1 MFDTLDRYL
10 CREFFFYF
18 VPVHLSLGVL
28 FIGIDF
34 FANGWSN
41 AQPGGKLMAIYLLKL
56 PAALQMF
63 FPLALLLATLLV
75 LTNMSRQNELLAL
88 SANGFSGFRIASTF
102 VAVAAALSGIAFAFF
117 DSSVPLAT
125 KRRMLLERGIDPTSE
140 AAEAILKGRMPGWYR
155 NESAIYGFGSF
166 DRATKHLSDVDVY
179 VLSPAFKLSQWM
191 HAKEARYVDGRWK
204 LYEGYAVSYP
214 RQKAFPEPVKFDVR
228 DAPIFEKPSDFS
240 QLHQEEGT
248 LPLAELRRSI
258 GRAKA
263 TGIDAIA
270 SEVAYHER
278 IAGAFTPLVLL
289 LIGIPFALKPLRNAT
304 GARAVG
310 FCFLTVFVFLL
321 LSRVSLSVSLHGLV
335 PAWTGAWMPNLAFGA
350 ASLWFLSGRRRT

>member
-10 CREFFFYF
+10 GREFLFYF
-18 VPVHLSLGVL
+18 VPVHLSLGAL

-34 FANGWSN
+34 FTNGWSN
-41 AQPGGKLMAIYLLKL
+41 AQPGGKMMAIYLLKM

-88 SANGFSGFRIASTF
+88 SASGFSGFRIASTF
-102 VAVAAALSGIAFAFF
+102 IAIAAALSGVAFAFF

-125 KRRMLLERGIDPTSE
+125 KRRLLLERNIDPSSE

-155 NESAIYGFGSF
+155 NEHAVYGFGSF
-166 DRATKHLSDVDVY
+166 DRATKYLTDVDVY
-179 VLSPAFKLSQWM
+179 VMSPTFRLAQWM
-191 HAKEARYVDGRWK
+191 HAKEARYRDGRWV
-204 LYEGYAVSYP
+204 LMDGFSVTYP
-214 RQKAFPEPVKFDVR
+214 KQRAFPEPATFETR

-240 QLHQEEGT
+240 QLHQEETT

-263 TGIDAIA
+263 TGTDAVS

-321 LSRVSLSVSLHGLV
+321 ISRVSVSISMHGLV
-335 PAWTGAWMPNLAFGA
+335 PAWAGAWVPNVVFGA
-350 ASLWFLSGRRRT
+350 ASLWFLSGKRRA

>member
-34 FANGWSN
+34 FANGSS
-41 AQPGGKLMAIYLLKL
+41 AVVSGGKLLAIYLLKL

-63 FPLALLLATLLV
+63 FPLALLLSTLLV

-102 VAVAAALSGIAFAFF
+102 LAIAAALSGVAFAFF

-125 KRRMLLERGIDPTSE
+125 KRRLLLERNIDPSSE
-140 AAEAILKGRMPGWYR
+140 AAEAILKGRVPGWYR
-155 NESAIYGFGSF
+155 NASLLYGFGSF
-166 DRATKHLSDVDVY
+166 DRATKHLSDVNVY
-179 VLSPAFKLSQWM
+179 LLSPSFKLSQWL
-191 HAKEARYVDGRWK
+191 HAKEARYEDGRWK
-204 LYEGYAVSYP
+204 LYDGYAVSYP
-214 RQKAFPEPVKFDVR
+214 REKAFPEPARFTVR
-228 DAPIFEKPSDFS
+228 DVPILEKPSDFS
-240 QLHQEEGT
+240 QLHQEETT
-248 LPLAELRRSI
+248 LPLAELRKSI

-263 TGIDAIA
+263 TGLDAVA
-270 SEVAYHER
+270 SEVTYHER

-321 LSRVSLSVSLHGLV
+321 LSRLSISVSLHGLI
-335 PAWTGAWMPNLAFGA
+335 PAWAGAWVPNVAFGV
-350 ASLWFLSGRRRT
+350 ASLWNLSGQRRA